1 MPLAAWRAV
10 LQRTWA
16 ETGSD
21 NIGLI
26 AAGVAFYGFLALVPL
41 LGATVLVYGIVADP
55 PTVMRDMTKLTSV
68 MPADVA
74 TLIGEQLMNVVKT
87 SDGKKGLGLLI
98 ALALALFG
106 ARNGAGAIITA
117 LNVAYEEQETRSFV
131 QVNVLALT
139 MTTMA
144 VIVAMLALTA
154 ITTLGYLE
162 TLVPNAPDILIAVG
176 KIAVYG
182 LLMLAGAAGA
192 ATLYRYGPSR
202 RRARW
207 IWLTPGSLF
216 AALMWLALTIGF
228 GIYVANFGNYNA
240 TYGSLGTVVIT
251 LTWLYLSSYILLF
264 GAELNAELE
273 HQTARDTTNSH
284 APIGERGAW
293 VADHVAEGAQTADDI
308 HPIGSVKAAT
318 PAPKPSRNAS
328 SVPSAIVTG
337 RIVARAGGFAGLP
350 KGGLTATVAATV
362 GLSLLR
368 KGRGWPGLA
377 LLGGT
382 AAFVWLRRDRSE
394 ENTMIKA
401 IFFDVDGTLVDSNEQ
416 HVTAWHDAFEERGLH
431 VERDAIRGQ
440 IGKGGDLLV
449 PALLPDASKDL
460 REALS
465 ARHGALFKGEHL
477 DGVEPF
483 PAAAAL
489 VRRVH
494 ESGRK
499 VVLASSAD
507 AKEVEHYIGQ
517 LDIKNALHAMTT
529 IDDAETSKPAGDI
542 FAAALAKVKPL
553 TPDEVIVVG
562 DTPYDV
568 EAASKC
574 GIRTVAVRSGG
585 FSDDVL
591 RDAGAIA
598 LYDDVATLLARFD
611 ESPLSQ

>member
-1 MPLAAWRAV
+1 MPFAAWRAV
-10 LQRTWA
+10 ARRTWA
-16 ETGSD
+16 ETGKD

-26 AAGVAFYGFLALVPL
+26 AAGVAFYGFLALIPL

-74 TLIGEQLMNVVKT
+74 KLIGEQLMNVVKT

-106 ARNGAGAIITA
+106 ARNGAGAVITA
-117 LNVAYEEQETRSFV
+117 LNVAYEEQETRSFIH
-131 QVNVLALT
+131 VNLLALT
-139 MTTMA
+139 ITTAA
-144 VIVAMLALTA
+144 VIVAMLALAA
-154 ITTLGYLE
+154 ITALGYLE
-162 TLVPNAPDILIAVG
+162 ALIPNAPETLIAIG
-176 KIAVYG
+176 KIAVYA

-216 AALMWLALTIGF
+216 AAVMWLALTVGF

-273 HQTARDTTNSH
+273 HQTARDTTNAD

-293 VADHVAEGAQTADDI
+293 VADHVAEDTHTADDAI
-308 HPIGSVKAAT
+308 PPQPVGVT
-318 PAPKPSRNAS
+318 APNS
-328 SVPSAIVTG
+328 SSMPSAIVAS

-350 KGGLTATVAATV
+350 KGGLAATVAANL

-368 KGRGWPGLA
+368 RGRGWPGLA

-382 AAFVWLRRDRSE
+382 AALVWLRRDRSRE
-394 ENTMIKA
+394 HIMIKA

-416 HVTAWHDAFEERGLH
+416 HVTAWHDAFADQGFRVDRE
-431 VERDAIRGQ
+431 AIRGQ

-449 PALLPDASKDL
+449 PALVPDASEDMRK
-460 REALS
+460 RLS
-465 ARHGALFKGEHL
+465 KRHGVLFKRAHL
-477 DGVEPF
+477 DTVKPF
-483 PAAAAL
+483 PAATAL
-489 VRRVH
+489 IRRVH

-507 AKEVEHYIGQ
+507 AKEVGHYIEQ
-517 LDIKNALHAMTT
+517 LGIRNALHAMTT

-585 FSDDVL
+585 FADDVL
-591 RDAGAIA
+591 LDAGAVA
-598 LYDDVATLLARFD
+598 LYDDVAALLARFD

>member
-1 MPLAAWRAV
+1 
-10 LQRTWA
+10 
-16 ETGSD
+16 
-21 NIGLI
+21 
-26 AAGVAFYGFLALVPL
+26 VP
-41 LGATVLVYGIVADP
+41 GAIVA
-55 PTVMRDMTKLTSV
+55 S
-68 MPADVA
+68 
-74 TLIGEQLMNVVKT
+74 
-87 SDGKKGLGLLI
+87 
-98 ALALALFG
+98 
-106 ARNGAGAIITA
+106 
-117 LNVAYEEQETRSFV
+117 
-131 QVNVLALT
+131 
-139 MTTMA
+139 
-144 VIVAMLALTA
+144 
-154 ITTLGYLE
+154 
-162 TLVPNAPDILIAVG
+162 
-176 KIAVYG
+176 
-182 LLMLAGAAGA
+182 
-192 ATLYRYGPSR
+192 
-202 RRARW
+202 
-207 IWLTPGSLF
+207 
-216 AALMWLALTIGF
+216 
-228 GIYVANFGNYNA
+228 
-240 TYGSLGTVVIT
+240 
-251 LTWLYLSSYILLF
+251 
-264 GAELNAELE
+264 
-273 HQTARDTTNSH
+273 
-284 APIGERGAW
+284 
-293 VADHVAEGAQTADDI
+293 
-308 HPIGSVKAAT
+308 
-318 PAPKPSRNAS
+318 
-328 SVPSAIVTG
+328 

-382 AAFVWLRRDRSE
+382 AGLVWLRRDRSRE
-394 ENTMIKA
+394 DTMIKA

-431 VERDAIRGQ
+431 VGRDAIREQ

-449 PALLPDASKDL
+449 PALVPDADEDL

-465 ARHGALFKGEHL
+465 ERHGALFKGEHL

-507 AKEVEHYIGQ
+507 AKEVEHYIEQ
-517 LDIKNALHAMTT
+517 LGIKNALDAMTT

-574 GIRTVAVRSGG
+574 GIRTVAVRSGR

-598 LYDDVATLLARFD
+598 LYDDVAALLAGFD